1 MSPTLRLF
9 AACALASLLPA
20 FGLGAVSRA
29 EQQAFG
35 VERGE
40 RAARFD
46 EKNPTKGGERVDV
59 IIDAALRTSGK
70 ATTGVGSGGK
80 LYAGRTVFQAPQIDA
95 VTYVQSKEKLSPGE
109 VVRCVIVGSDG
120 YDLTAKPVDE
130 VEKKVSLGI
139 LHRH

>member
-1 MSPTLRLF
+1 M
-9 AACALASLLPA
+9 
-20 FGLGAVSRA
+20 
-29 EQQAFG
+29 
-35 VERGE
+35 
-40 RAARFD
+40 
-46 EKNPTKGGERVDV
+46 
-59 IIDAALRTSGK
+59 
-70 ATTGVGSGGK
+70 GSGGK

-95 VTYVQSKEKLSPGE
+95 VTYVQSREKLSPGE